1 MLPVALALPA
11 LPLHWLL
18 KLTPVTCL
26 KDMVFAHVG
35 EFSTS
40 EYVEMDNGFGER
52 KKTKSDHNL
61 EVIIMSPP
69 LTTPQHLLSKQFS
82 FLITCKKLFPK
93 GTAPWDLAQIGCLM
107 IEAHTH
113 THIYDAGI
121 KLKNGRPSNL
131 SSSFSS
137 VFRNSAASTAAF
149 EADVASTCWRNTL
162 RVQCRD
168 EIQRSTKKWAFH
180 LWISAF
186 SEAISYDLH

>member
-26 KDMVFAHVG
+26 KDMALVHVG

-40 EYVEMDNGFGER
+40 EFVEMDNGFGER
-52 KKTKSDHNL
+52 KKTKSDHNS

-107 IEAHTH
+107 IETHTH
-113 THIYDAGI
+113 TLIT
-121 KLKNGRPSNL
+121 
-131 SSSFSS
+131 F
-137 VFRNSAASTAAF
+137 VFF
-149 EADVASTCWRNTL
+149 E
-162 RVQCRD
+162 
-168 EIQRSTKKWAFH
+168 
-180 LWISAF
+180 
-186 SEAISYDLH
+186 